1 VADGRTREA
10 YEGLLKLFSGP
21 QDSGTIDLLL
31 GVYTRLLAQLLRDES
46 RALQLMGMDEP
57 GPLWASAL
65 LDERARRV
73 MDRGA
78 RAAMLD
84 P

>member
-1 VADGRTREA
+1 MADGRTREA
-10 YEGLLKLFSGP
+10 YGGLLELFSGP

-31 GVYTRLLAQLLRDES
+31 GVYTRLLAQFLRDES
-46 RALQLMGMDEP
+46 KALRIMGMEEP
-57 GPLWASAL
+57 GPLWAPAL
-65 LDERARRV
+65 LEERARAV
-73 MDRGA
+73 MNLGA